1 MNVSTT
7 FESLR
12 KNFLWGVKG
21 FSGLAFSWVLTIMG
35 KEFINFGLFSFIFL
49 LLSLTMAFIYLVKDY
64 KYTGVL
70 CVDAILIS
78 LFFGFGFYVNL
89 AYNP

>member
-1 MNVSTT
+1 MDISAT
-7 FESLR
+7 FQGI
-12 KNFLWGVKG
+12 KKTCLWGIKG
-21 FSGLAFSWVLTIMG
+21 FSAFAFAWVFTIMG

-49 LLSLTMAFIYLVKDY
+49 LLSLAMAFIYLVKDY